1 MLRLFYLAALVMLT
15 ACSGIEVSQD
25 YDTEMTFPRLQTYAW
40 KNQLVDKHDD
50 VRADNPLLHKRFRQ
64 NIDRVLEEKGFFQRV
79 PADFLVDY
87 SYSITTRL
95 ESEPLSTGF
104 GFGIGSHRRYGGF
117 GIQTGSDIRQY
128 DIGILVI
135 DIYDAETQDMLWR
148 GRGSEIVSRHPT
160 PQQNS
165 EMARLLVEA
174 VLAQFPP
181 Y

>member
-1 MLRLFYLAALVMLT
+1 MRRLFYMAVLMMLT

-25 YDTEMTFPRLQTYAW
+25 FDTEMTFPRLETYAW
-40 KNQLVDKHDD
+40 KNRPVEEHDD

-64 NIDRVLEEKGFFQRV
+64 NIDMALREKGFAQKA

-95 ESEPLSTGF
+95 ESEPVNTGF
-104 GFGIGSHRRYGGF
+104 GFGIGSYRRYGGF
-117 GIQTGSDIRQY
+117 GIHTDPAIHQY
-128 DIGILVI
+128 DVGIFVI
-135 DIYDAETQDMLWR
+135 DIYDAETEDMLWR
-148 GRGSEIVSRHPT
+148 GRGSEVVSRHPT

-165 EMARLLVEA
+165 EMVRRLVEA